1 MLELDTCYISETGG
15 RKRNEDACGYW
26 QSGSSG
32 CWVLSDGAG
41 GHGSGDVASRL
52 VVQTVLQG
60 FNSRTEVSPGQALA
74 LLQAAQEAVVWE
86 KTSGSTRDD
95 MHATAVVLLIDL
107 DKAEAVIAHVGDS
120 RLYHFR
126 QGRILSQTRDHSL
139 VQQMIDAGFGNAEM
153 IRSHPKRSLLTSA
166 MGASGTVEMSVSP
179 QPLAV
184 LPGDVFLLC
193 SDGWWEVLDEAEMQ
207 AALERNPVG
216 TRWLADMA
224 ATIRSRAPAGHD
236 NYSALC
242 VSCLDDRT
250 VMLAHSRNG

>member
-15 RKRNEDACGYW
+15 RQRNEDACGYW

-52 VVQTVLQG
+52 VVQTVLHG
-60 FNSRTEVSPGQALA
+60 FRSRPEVSCGQGLA

-86 KTSGSTRDD
+86 KTAGATRDD
-95 MHATAVVLLIDL
+95 MHATAVVLLIDR
-107 DKAEAVIAHVGDS
+107 DAAQAVFAHVGDS

-139 VQQMIDAGFGNAEM
+139 VQQMVDAGFGSVEM

-166 MGASGTVEMSVSP
+166 MGAAGRVEMSVSP
-179 QPLAV
+179 QPLQLLA
-184 LPGDVFLLC
+184 GDVFLLC
-193 SDGWWEVLDEAEMQ
+193 SDGWWELLQEAEMET
-207 AALERNPVG
+207 ALERHPVG
-216 TRWLADMA
+216 AQWLADMA
-224 ATIRSRAPAGHD
+224 ATIRNRAPAGYD

-242 VSCLDDRT
+242 VSSLDDRT
-250 VMLAHSRNG
+250 VMLERSQS